1 MKPFK
6 LLTIIII
13 LMMIQSKVTGQR
25 DHRVWTVGMTY
36 QPFLYWA
43 YNKGESQ
50 YMPDQYPIKPGK
62 FNGKALGVWLGYKLS
77 DNIDLNVELTY
88 SAQVQKYKYSSSWRQ
103 LDSVNKEYY
112 FGDDVIN
119 TYEIIKMPIKIGFKQ
134 EIVYDSGVKI
144 GLYMGPQLSYLMKYS
159 LEYFQHPKVD
169 IYKPGTNQKIGF
181 YFDQDSVINYII
193 REKYKSYQEFTG
205 YFSDTTIIRRVKQ
218 SKAFRDFTVGV
229 VGGIAISK
237 EFFDVISIRIGSRV
251 EYDLTRM
258 EIGRNRPVSLTYY
271 NNNPLKERP
280 YTHQVRFGL
289 TLSVGYRF

>member
-50 YMPDQYPIKPGK
+50 YMPNQYPIKPGK
-62 FNGKALGVWLGYKLS
+62 FNGKALGVWLDYKLS

-88 SAQVQKYKYSSSWRQ
+88 SMQVQKYKYSSGFTQ
-103 LDSVNKEYY
+103 IDSVNKEYH

-119 TYEIIKMPIKIGFKQ
+119 TYEIIKMPIIIGLKQ

-144 GLYMGPQLSYLMKYS
+144 GLYLGPQLSYLMKYS

-169 IYKPGTNQKIGF
+169 IYKPGTDQKIGF
-181 YFDQDSVINYII
+181 YFDRDSVINYKKY
-193 REKYKSYQEFTG
+193 EKYNLYQEYTG
-205 YFSDTTIIRRVKQ
+205 YFSDTTIINRIKQ
-218 SKAFRDFTVGV
+218 KKGLKDFTVGV
-229 VGGIAISK
+229 VGGVEISK
-237 EFFDVISIRIGSRV
+237 EFFDIISIRIGSRV

-258 EIGRNRPVSLTYY
+258 EIGKNRPVSAMYY
-271 NNNPLKERP
+271 NPLKTRP